1 MSKEMKF
8 GEDARKS
15 LLNGVNKLA
24 DAVKVTVGPKGRNV
38 VLQKEYGSPL
48 ITNDGVTIAK
58 EVELEDPFENVGA
71 QLIREASVK
80 TNEVAGDGTT
90 TATILAQA
98 MVREG
103 IKNVAAG
110 ADPMAIKRGMNKALE
125 DCDKILTELATPVE
139 GREDVE
145 KVAKISAGN
154 DEIGEMIGDAID
166 RVTKDGVVTIEES
179 KTSKTEVTV
188 VEGMKVNNGY
198 ISPYFVTDQEKSEA
212 VIDNASLIV
221 TGDKIS
227 TVNEILPILNMSVQ
241 NGLRLVIICDDVEAE
256 VLNTLIIN
264 KLKGVLNVLVVK
276 APGYGDNKKETLLD
290 ICAVT
295 GATYVSQEV
304 GVQIK
309 DINLDY
315 LGKCKQVKSTKDETI
330 IIGGQGN
337 SETRDERIK
346 IIKSQMKQEGIN
358 EYDKKNLSKRLA
370 NIVGG
375 IAVIGVGAATEVE
388 MKDKKLR
395 IEDALNAT
403 KAAIEEGIVA
413 GGGTALLNVKYKIE
427 HPEVAEAISVEEY
440 TGYKIVLD
448 SLTEPLKQISANAG
462 ESPDVVVDKVY
473 KCIEDGDFNYGY
485 DAKNGTYTDM
495 ISDGIIDP
503 VKVTRNA
510 LKNSVS
516 VASMVLTTETVMVE
530 KPKEE
535 NKDVPQQ
542 PMMNQMY

>member
-15 LLNGVNKLA
+15 LLDGVNKLA
-24 DAVKVTVGPKGRNV
+24 NAVKVTVGPKGRNV

-58 EVELEDPFENVGA
+58 EVELEDQFENVGA

-90 TATILAQA
+90 TATILTQA

-103 IKNVAAG
+103 VKNVAAG
-110 ADPMAIKRGMNKALE
+110 ADSMAIKRGMNKALE

-139 GREDVE
+139 GRADIE
-145 KVAKISAGN
+145 KVAKISADS
-154 DEIGEMIGDAID
+154 DEIGEMIGDAIEK
-166 RVTKDGVVTIEES
+166 VTKDGVVTIEES
-179 KTSKTEVTV
+179 KTSRTELTV

-198 ISPYFVTDQEKSEA
+198 MSPYFVTDQEKSES
-212 VIDNASLIV
+212 VIENASLII

-227 TVNEILPILNMSVQ
+227 TMNELLPILNMAVQ
-241 NGLRLVIICDDVEAE
+241 NALKLVIICEDMETE
-256 VLNTLIIN
+256 VLNTLIVN
-264 KLKGVLNVLVVK
+264 KLKGILSVSVVR
-276 APGYGDNKKETLLD
+276 APGYGDNKKETLQD

-304 GVQIK
+304 GVQLK
-309 DINLDY
+309 DITIQH

-337 SETRDERIK
+337 PEVKDERIK
-346 IIKSQMKQEGIN
+346 IIKSQMEREDIN
-358 EYDKKNLSKRLA
+358 DYDKKNLSKRLA

-375 IAVIGVGAATEVE
+375 VAVIGVGAATEIE
-388 MKDKKLR
+388 MKEKKLR

-427 HPEVAEAISVEEY
+427 HPEVAEAIPSEEY

-448 SLTEPLKQISANAG
+448 SLTEPLKQISENAG

-473 KCIEDGDFNYGY
+473 KYIESGESNYGY

-510 LKNSVS
+510 LKNAVS
-516 VASMVLTTETVMVE
+516 VASMILTTETVMVE
-530 KPKEE
+530 KPKEDK
-535 NKDVPQQ
+535 NLPQQ

>member
-8 GEDARKS
+8 GEEARKS

-58 EVELEDPFENVGA
+58 EVDLEDPFENVGA

-98 MVREG
+98 MVKEG

-110 ADPMAIKRGMNKALE
+110 SDPMAIKRGMNKALE
-125 DCDKILTELATPVE
+125 DCDKILLELATPINGKSDIE
-139 GREDVE
+139 R
-145 KVAKISAGN
+145 VARVSADS
-154 DEIGEMIGDAID
+154 DEVGEMIGDAIEK
-166 RVTKDGVVTIEES
+166 VTKDGVVTVEES

-241 NGLRLVIICDDVEAE
+241 SGLKLVIICDDMEAE

-264 KLKGVLNVLVVK
+264 KLKGVLNVLVVR

-304 GVQIK
+304 GTQIK

-330 IIGGQGN
+330 IMGGQGN
-337 SETRDERIK
+337 PETRDERVK
-346 IIKSQMKQEGIN
+346 IIKSQMEQEGIN
-358 EYDKKNLSKRLA
+358 EYDKSNLSKRLA

-375 IAVIGVGAATEVE
+375 IAVIGVGASTEVE

-395 IEDALNAT
+395 VEDALNAT

-413 GGGTALLNVKYKIE
+413 GGGTALLNVKYRIE
-427 HPEVAEAISVEEY
+427 NQESPEVLINEEY
-440 TGYKIVLD
+440 NGYKIVLD
-448 SLTEPLKQISANAG
+448 SLTEPLRQIASNAG
-462 ESPDVVVDKVY
+462 ESPDVTVRRVFEY
-473 KCIEDGDFNYGY
+473 IEDGDSNYGY

-510 LKNSVS
+510 LKNAVS
-516 VASMVLTTETVMVE
+516 VASMILTTETVMVE
-530 KPKEE
+530 KPKE
-535 NKDVPQQ
+535 NKDIPQQ
-542 PMMNQMY
+542 APMMNQVY

>member
-8 GEDARKS
+8 GEEARKS

-58 EVELEDPFENVGA
+58 EVDLEDPFENVGA

-98 MVREG
+98 MVKEG

-110 ADPMAIKRGMNKALE
+110 SDPMAIKRGMNKALE
-125 DCDKILTELATPVE
+125 DCDKILLELATPIKGKSDIE
-139 GREDVE
+139 R
-145 KVAKISAGN
+145 VARVSADS
-154 DEIGEMIGDAID
+154 DEVGEMIGDAIEK
-166 RVTKDGVVTIEES
+166 VTKDGVVTVEES

-241 NGLRLVIICDDVEAE
+241 NGLKLVIICDDVEAE

-264 KLKGVLNVLVVK
+264 KLKGVLNVLVVR

-304 GVQIK
+304 GNQIK
-309 DINLDY
+309 DINLNY

-330 IIGGQGN
+330 IMGGEGN
-337 SETRDERIK
+337 PETRDERVK
-346 IIKSQMKQEGIN
+346 IIKSQMEQEGIN

-370 NIVGG
+370 NIAGG
-375 IAVIGVGAATEVE
+375 IAVIGVGASTEVE

-395 IEDALNAT
+395 VEDALNAT

-427 HPEVAEAISVEEY
+427 HPEVAEVIPSEEY
-440 TGYKIVLD
+440 VGYEIVLN
-448 SLTEPLKQISANAG
+448 SLVEPLRKISENAG

-473 KCIEDGDFNYGY
+473 SYIENGDSNYGY

-510 LKNSVS
+510 LKNAVS
-516 VASMVLTTETVMVE
+516 VASMILTTETVMVE
-530 KPKEE
+530 KPKE
-535 NKDVPQQ
+535 NKDIPQQ
-542 PMMNQMY
+542 APMMNQMY

>member
-1 MSKEMKF
+1 MSKEIRF

-58 EVELEDPFENVGA
+58 EVELEDQFENVGA

-110 ADPMAIKRGMNKALE
+110 SDPMSIKRGMNKALE
-125 DCDKILTELATPVE
+125 DCDKILLELATPISGKADIE
-139 GREDVE
+139 R
-145 KVAKISAGN
+145 VAKVSADS
-154 DEIGEMIGDAID
+154 DEVGEMIGDAIE
-166 RVTKDGVVTIEES
+166 RVTKDGVVTVEES

-188 VEGMKVNNGY
+188 VEGMKVSNGY

-212 VIDNASLIV
+212 IIDNASLIV

-241 NGLRLVIICDDVEAE
+241 NGLKLVIICDDMEAE

-264 KLKGVLNVLVVK
+264 KLKGVLNVLVVR

-295 GATYVSQEV
+295 GATYISQEV
-304 GVQIK
+304 GVQVK
-309 DINLDY
+309 DINLDH
-315 LGKCKQVKSTKDETI
+315 LGSCKQVKSTKDETI
-330 IIGGQGN
+330 IMGGQGN
-337 SETRDERIK
+337 SEVRDERVK
-346 IIKSQMKQEGIN
+346 IIKSQMEQEGIN
-358 EYDKKNLSKRLA
+358 EYDKNNLSKRLA

-375 IAVIGVGAATEVE
+375 IAVIGVGASTEVE

-395 IEDALNAT
+395 VEDALNAT

-427 HPEVAEAISVEEY
+427 HPEVAEAIPSEEY
-440 TGYKIVLD
+440 VGYKIVIN
-448 SLTEPLKQISANAG
+448 SLVEPLKQIASNAG
-462 ESPDVVVDKVY
+462 ESPDVTVDKVY
-473 KCIEDGDFNYGY
+473 KYIECGDSNYGY

-510 LKNSVS
+510 LKNAVS
-516 VASMVLTTETVMVE
+516 VASMILTTETVMVE
-530 KPKEE
+530 KPKE
-535 NKDVPQQ
+535 NKDIPQQ

>member
-8 GEDARKS
+8 GEEARKS

-58 EVELEDPFENVGA
+58 EVDLEDPFENVGA

-98 MVREG
+98 MVKEG

-110 ADPMAIKRGMNKALE
+110 SDPMAIKRGMNKALE
-125 DCDKILTELATPVE
+125 DCDKILLELATPINGKSDIE
-139 GREDVE
+139 R
-145 KVAKISAGN
+145 VARVSADS
-154 DEIGEMIGDAID
+154 DEVGEMIGDAIEK
-166 RVTKDGVVTIEES
+166 VTKDGVVTVEES

-241 NGLRLVIICDDVEAE
+241 SGLKLVIICDDMEAE

-264 KLKGVLNVLVVK
+264 KLKGVLNVLVVR

-304 GVQIK
+304 GTQIK

-330 IIGGQGN
+330 IMGGQGN
-337 SETRDERIK
+337 PETRDERVK
-346 IIKSQMKQEGIN
+346 IIKSQMEQEGIN
-358 EYDKKNLSKRLA
+358 EYDKSNLSKRLA

-375 IAVIGVGAATEVE
+375 IAVIGVGASTEVE

-395 IEDALNAT
+395 VEDALNAT

-413 GGGTALLNVKYKIE
+413 GGGTALLNVKYRIE
-427 HPEVAEAISVEEY
+427 NQESPEVLINEEY
-440 TGYKIVLD
+440 NGYKIVLD
-448 SLTEPLKQISANAG
+448 SLTEPLRQIASNAG
-462 ESPDVVVDKVY
+462 ESPDVTVRRVFEY
-473 KCIEDGDFNYGY
+473 IEDGDSNYGY

-510 LKNSVS
+510 LKNAVS
-516 VASMVLTTETVMVE
+516 VASMILTTETVMVE
-530 KPKEE
+530 KPKE
-535 NKDVPQQ
+535 NKDIPQQ